1 MHFFVSENSNTNDW
15 FSTYHT
21 FINISKYE
29 LLCSELYSCITFRQS
44 QRPKTDTTRENPAPS
59 QLPPNDPNI
68 AGAPTILVPQ
78 SQTPADFHPQIEPD
92 LKILQM
98 LGGGSGGQV
107 YK

>member
-1 MHFFVSENSNTNDW
+1 MIVF
-15 FSTYHT
+15 
-21 FINISKYE
+21 K
-29 LLCSELYSCITFRQS
+29 LYSGITFRQS
-44 QRPKTDTTRENPAPS
+44 QRPKTDTTRENRAPS

-68 AGAPTILVPQ
+68 AGVPTILVPQ